1 MFAGFSRMTRR
12 RRAAALGLL
21 LTVAACTDSAA
32 PAARRG
38 SEVVVVDD
46 AGREVHLPA
55 PAERVISLLPA
66 GTETLFA
73 LGAGETVVG
82 RTRYDLEPHL
92 AHLPSVGG
100 GLDPS
105 LEAILAL
112 KPDLVVAF
120 ETAGGSGVRPQIE
133 RLGIPVFA
141 IRTEDTTDIYR
152 TIERLGALVGRDSA
166 ATALVASIR
175 SRLDSIAASVPPGVR
190 PTALFVASIDPPI
203 VAGRRTYLAEL
214 IGVAGGELP
223 DLGAED
229 GIEWP
234 QLSVEVLLR
243 ADPDVILLP
252 VGADS
257 VGPLE
262 RLRHEPGWRD
272 LTAVREGRVALVPT
286 DLMSRPGPGIA
297 EIASV
302 LRRELQRLAE
312 SR

>member
-1 MFAGFSRMTRR
+1 MTRR
-12 RRAAALGLL
+12 RLTTALGLL
-21 LTVAACTDSAA
+21 LAVAGCADSAA
-32 PAARRG
+32 PAAER
-38 SEVVVVDD
+38 SWQVVVVDD
-46 AGREVHLPA
+46 VGREVRLPT

-120 ETAGGSGVRPQIE
+120 ETAGGSGIRPQIE

-141 IRTEDTTDIYR
+141 IRTQDTTDIYR
-152 TIERLGALVGRDSA
+152 TIERLGTLVGRDSA
-166 ATALVASIR
+166 AAALASSIR
-175 SRLDSIAASVPPGVR
+175 SRLDSIAASVPRGRR

-203 VAGRRTYLAEL
+203 VAGPGTYLAEL
-214 IGVAGGELP
+214 IGVAGGQLP
-223 DLGAED
+223 DLGV
-229 GIEWP
+229 GNRVEWP
-234 QLSVEVLLR
+234 PLSVEVLLR
-243 ADPDVILLP
+243 SDPDVVLLP
-252 VGADS
+252 VGSDS

-262 RLRHEPGWRD
+262 RLRREPGWRE
-272 LTAVREGRVALVPT
+272 LAAVREGRVAPVPADLV
-286 DLMSRPGPGIA
+286 SRPGPGIA
-297 EIASV
+297 EIAAV
-302 LRRELQRLAE
+302 LRRELQRLME
-312 SR
+312 PQ